1 MFEYFAAN
9 FTLDIYFY
17 ITSLYNFSAIVFLHQ
32 LYLYLNYFQKSLSV
46 YSILTYLFGNSC
58 VQIFFS
64 DFSKGFGMLDYHI
77 LINELH
83 LLVWNLCYLIGLSHS
98 FLTNRTQAVC
108 IGNTLSERKH
118 THGDIPQ
125 GTKMG
130 VPLFSI

>member
-1 MFEYFAAN
+1 
-9 FTLDIYFY
+9 
-17 ITSLYNFSAIVFLHQ
+17 
-32 LYLYLNYFQKSLSV
+32 
-46 YSILTYLFGNSC
+46 
-58 VQIFFS
+58 
-64 DFSKGFGMLDYHI
+64 MLDYHI
-77 LINELH
+77 LIDELH
-83 LLVWNLCYLIGLSHS
+83 FLVWNLCYLIGLSQS